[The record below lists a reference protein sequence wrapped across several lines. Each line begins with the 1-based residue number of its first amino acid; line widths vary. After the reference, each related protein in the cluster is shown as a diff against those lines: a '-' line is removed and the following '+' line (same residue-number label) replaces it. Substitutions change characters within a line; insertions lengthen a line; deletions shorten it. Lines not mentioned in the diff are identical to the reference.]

1 MKAHAPLISFVAIL
15 SLSACNS
22 PLPKPPV
29 VAPPPPPTET
39 APVNDSPPATV
50 QAAVEAVKKQLL
62 AVRYTLGDEV
72 QIKTP
77 VATRPVWCGELD
89 QSGEFWIN
97 RIVFSNMTVTL
108 SLQTMSKSDDKANL
122 GVDLTVWN
130 LGASEANSNS
140 NAQTVTYQFK
150 PEFTAEYPD
159 QLRDDLAPAKLAIAN
174 RLANDQSPGV
184 APLPSGYE
192 LANAVDKAVFGLL
205 DTDHS
210 QSPCLTPKKLGV
222 ALAIQVESDTSATG
236 GATIQVI
243 KASDAATW
251 TNQQNNTIRIE
262 FDDEGGSTPQVAV
275 KPAAAKHHKGKP
287 ANTPTNDG
295 QNNPPAPK
303 PKSQ

>member
-1 MKAHAPLISFVAIL
+1 MKTHAPLVTIVAIL

-22 PLPKPPV
+22 ALPKSPV
-29 VAPPPPPTET
+29 VAPPTPPTE
-39 APVNDSPPATV
+39 PPPINDSPPVTV

-62 AVRYTLGDEV
+62 AVRYTLGDEA
-72 QIKTP
+72 QTKTP
-77 VATRPVWCGELD
+77 VATHPVWCGELD
-89 QSGEFWIN
+89 PSGDFWVN
-97 RIVFSNMTVTL
+97 RMAFSNMTVTL
-108 SLQTMSKSDDKANL
+108 SLQTMAKYDDSANL

-140 NAQTVTYQFK
+140 NAQTVIYQFK
-150 PEFTAEYPD
+150 PEFAAGYPD

-174 RLANDQSPGV
+174 RLANNQSPGV
-184 APLPSGYE
+184 ASLPPGYE

-210 QSPCLTPKKLGV
+210 QSPCLTPRKVSV

-243 KASDAATW
+243 KATDSATW

-262 FDDEGGSTPQVAV
+262 FDDDGGNTPQVAG
-275 KPAAAKHHKGKP
+275 KPGAAKYHKGKP

-295 QNNPPAPK
+295 QNNPPTPK
-303 PKSQ
+303 PKSP

>member
-1 MKAHAPLISFVAIL
+1 MKAHAPLISIVAIL

-29 VAPPPPPTET
+29 VAPPPPPTEP
-39 APVNDSPPATV
+39 APTNDSPPATV

-77 VATRPVWCGELD
+77 AATHPVWCGELD
-89 QSGEFWIN
+89 QSGEFWVN
-97 RIVFSNMTVTL
+97 RMVFSNMTVTL

-140 NAQTVTYQFK
+140 NAQTVTYLFK
-150 PEFTAEYPD
+150 PEFTEEYPD
-159 QLRDDLAPAKLAIAN
+159 QLRDDLAPAKLAIAH
-174 RLANDQSPGV
+174 RLAGDQSPDV
-184 APLPSGYE
+184 APLPAGYE

-210 QSPCLTPKKLGV
+210 QAPCLTPKKLGV

-262 FDDEGGSTPQVAV
+262 FDDEGGNTAQVAA
-275 KPAAAKHHKGKP
+275 KPGAAKHHKGKA
-287 ANTPTNDG
+287 ANTPTNSG
-295 QNNPPAPK
+295 QNTPPAPK

>member
-29 VAPPPPPTET
+29 VAPPPPPTEA

-150 PEFTAEYPD
+150 PEFNAEYPD

-210 QSPCLTPKKLGV
+210 QSPCLTPRKLGV

-295 QNNPPAPK
+295 QNNPPVPK

>member
-29 VAPPPPPTET
+29 VAPPPPPTEA

-77 VATRPVWCGELD
+77 VATHPVWCGELD

-210 QSPCLTPKKLGV
+210 QSPCLTPRKLGV

-262 FDDEGGSTPQVAV
+262 FDDEGGNTPQVAV
-275 KPAAAKHHKGKP
+275 KPGAAKHHKGKP

>member
-1 MKAHAPLISFVAIL
+1 
-15 SLSACNS
+15 LSACTS

-29 VAPPPPPTET
+29 VAPLPSSPEPATIR
-39 APVNDSPPATV
+39 DSPPVTV

-72 QIKTP
+72 QTRTP
-77 VATRPVWCGELD
+77 VATHPVWCGELD
-89 QSGEFWIN
+89 QSGEFWVN
-97 RIVFSNMTVTL
+97 RMVFSKMTVTL
-108 SLQTMSKSDDKANL
+108 SLQTMSKFDDKANL

-130 LGASEANSNS
+130 LGASEANANS
-140 NAQTVTYQFK
+140 NAQTVIYQFK

-159 QLRDDLAPAKLAIAN
+159 PLRDDLAPAKLAIAH
-174 RLANDQSPGV
+174 RLAGDQRPDV
-184 APLPSGYE
+184 AALPAGYE

-210 QSPCLTPKKLGV
+210 QSPCLTPNKLSV

-251 TNQQNNTIRIE
+251 TNQQNNTIQIE
-262 FDDEGGSTPQVAV
+262 FDDEGGNTPQVV
-275 KPAAAKHHKGKP
+275 KPVPAKHHKGKA
-287 ANTPTNDG
+287 ANTPTNAG
-295 QNNPPAPK
+295 QNTPAASK
-303 PKSQ
+303 PKTQ